1 MLFLFET
8 GGGLNDASKMT
19 TGFRS
24 GMATGFNEQHPAQQ
38 SIQDEGQSQ
47 MDEAD
52 ESALVHNMRNKR
64 SAAQKKRTK

>member
-1 MLFLFET
+1 M
-8 GGGLNDASKMT
+8 NDASKM

-24 GMATGFNEQHPAQQ
+24 GMATGFNEQHPAQHQ
-38 SIQDEGQSQ
+38 SIQDEAGQSQ

-52 ESALVHNMRNKR
+52 ESALHVHNMRNKR